1 MKLTKIYFVIAVL
14 LLALP
19 LTGCGGQPTLEAEP
33 TATAYAYPPP
43 LNDPDEVTA
52 SLTAIPDEE
61 AEAPTEQAPDPEP
74 TEAVAAEPQVD
85 NCVEC
90 HTDQQILIDSADPVA
105 EIESENEGEG

>member
-14 LLALP
+14 LLGLP
-19 LTGCGGQPTLEAEP
+19 LTSCGVQSTPEAEP
-33 TATAYAYPPP
+33 TAALDAYPPP
-43 LNDPDEVTA
+43 MNDPDKVAA
-52 SLTAIPDEE
+52 SLTAVPEEE

-74 TEAVAAEPQVD
+74 TEAVPAEPQVD

-90 HTDQQILIDSADPVA
+90 HTDQQTLIDNADPVA